1 MYNDYD
7 GILKESMIQ
16 DFHWYKEEFDLIF
29 KNKNKYT
36 VKDLQ
41 LANLILEKLAKI
53 LSICQSEQLMDS
65 LTSIISN
72 IKKRYPDFF

>member
-16 DFHWYKEEFDLIF
+16 DFHWYEEEFNLIF
-29 KNKNKYT
+29 KNKNKCT

>member
-1 MYNDYD
+1 MYSDYD
-7 GILKESMIQ
+7 GILKESLIQ
-16 DFHWYKEEFDLIF
+16 DVHWYEEEFDLIF
-29 KNKNKYT
+29 KNKNNYT

-53 LSICQSEQLMDS
+53 LGICQSEQLMDS
-65 LTSIISN
+65 LASTINN